1 MSPGEPMRRV
11 TIVGIGAGDPDQ
23 ITVEA
28 ADALRAAAFAI
39 VAQKR
44 EDDPL
49 VAARQAVIDR
59 HAPGLEVVAV
69 RDPERD
75 RSAASTST
83 LTGYEGVVVDWHDA
97 RAALYEQ
104 VLLDRPDGA
113 VVFLVWGDPA
123 FYDSTI
129 RVVEKVEAAGRARF
143 AWDVLP
149 GISALQVLAARHR
162 LVLHDVGQA
171 LLVTTGRRLREA
183 VDSGADNVLV
193 MLNARLDL
201 EGLEDWRIWWGAN
214 LGTAHESLVAGRVG
228 DVLADLETA
237 RVATKAAAGWVM
249 DVYLLRAPAYA

>member
-1 MSPGEPMRRV
+1 MSPARPVRRLTV
-11 TIVGIGAGDPDQ
+11 VGIGAGDPDQ

-28 ADALRAAAFAI
+28 AETLRAADFAI

-44 EDDPL
+44 DDDPL

-59 HAPGLEVVAV
+59 HAPGLQVVAV
-69 RDPERD
+69 PDPERD
-75 RSAASTST
+75 RSAAATST
-83 LTGYEGVVVDWHDA
+83 TSGYAGVVVDWHDA

-104 VLLDRPDGA
+104 VLLDRPDGD

-129 RVVEKVEAAGRARF
+129 RVVEKVLAAGRADF
-143 AWDVLP
+143 VWDVIP

-162 LVLHDVGQA
+162 IVLHDVGQA

-183 VDSGADNVLV
+183 VDGGADNVLV
-193 MLNARLDL
+193 MLSARFDLD
-201 EGLEDWRIWWGAN
+201 GLEDWHIWWGAN

-228 DVLADLETA
+228 DVLGDVERA
-237 RVATKAAAGWVM
+237 RAATKASAGWVM
-249 DVYLLRAPAYA
+249 DVYLLRAP

>member
-1 MSPGEPMRRV
+1 MSSRSPQRRV
-11 TIVGIGAGDPDQ
+11 TVVGIGAGDPDQ

-28 ADALRAAAFAI
+28 AGALRAAAFAI

-44 EDDPL
+44 DDDPL

-59 HAPGLEVVAV
+59 HAPGLEIVTV
-69 RDPERD
+69 RDAERD
-75 RSAASTST
+75 RRAASTST
-83 LTGYEGVVVDWHDA
+83 VAGYEGVVVDWHDA

-104 VLLDRPDGA
+104 VLLERPDGD

-129 RVVEKVEAAGRARF
+129 RVVEKVLAAGRVTF
-143 AWDVLP
+143 EWDVIP

-183 VDSGADNVLV
+183 VDGGADNVLV
-193 MLNARLDL
+193 MLNARFDLD
-201 EGLEDWRIWWGAN
+201 GLEDWHLWWGAN
-214 LGTAHESLVAGRVG
+214 LGTTHESLVAGRVG
-228 DVLADLETA
+228 DVLADVEAA
-237 RVATKAAAGWVM
+237 RAATKAAAGWVM
-249 DVYLLRAPAYA
+249 DVYLLRSP